1 MLKYNLLPR
10 SLAQDLYKHS
20 QTKKQKKNTHTHI
33 HARTIHRNVTT
44 RVKFWKGHASI
55 RCGIELII
63 QAGQNAFRVERKNTF
78 SRLSGYRSEV
88 STWKNER
95 EMAFLC
101 HSFYFDALDVFE
113 SAAGTC
119 CVTVRKRN
127 ANVTCIDDLSRF
139 SGWLR
144 EDLLWSILATTF
156 LLFLL
161 LLIVQFFNF
170 LM

>member
-1 MLKYNLLPR
+1 MFEYNLLPH
-10 SLAQDLYKHS
+10 SLAQNLYEHS
-20 QTKKQKKNTHTHI
+20 QTKTKENTHT
-33 HARTIHRNVTT
+33 RTIHRNVTT

-63 QAGQNAFRVERKNTF
+63 QAGQNAFRVERRNTF

-88 STWKNER
+88 STWKNGR
-95 EMAFLC
+95 EMVFLC

-113 SAAGTC
+113 SVAGTC
-119 CVTVRKRN
+119 CVAVRKRN
-127 ANVTCIDDLSRF
+127 ANVTGIDNLSRF

-144 EDLLWSILATTF
+144 EDLLWSILTTTF
-156 LLFLL
+156 LLFIL
-161 LLIVQFFNF
+161 LLIVQFFNS